1 MICSMSTDTYNMVE
15 LDPQAKAV
23 LERVDESVLP
33 STPGLSVES
42 GRTSLE
48 EFFIAEEIE
57 PVGAISEF
65 SIPGPVSDIP
75 LRVYVPDSD
84 SPHPVLL
91 YYHGGGWVRG
101 SLDTHDNVCR
111 ILCNSAECVV
121 ISVDYRR
128 APESPF
134 PAAVEDAYAAAE
146 WVMNHGAEIGVDT
159 DHIAVGGDSAGGQL
173 AAAVTLLAR
182 DASAEFS
189 GISGNSNTGLELDHQ
204 VLIYPAVASPLVHSF
219 DSYEENAQG
228 YFLER
233 ESIQWYY
240 NQYLSHFTDARNEYA
255 APLLADDF
263 TELPSA
269 TVLTCGFDPLHDEG
283 VAYAERLET
292 SGVPVMHHEYERQI
306 HGFINLVDDIDAAS
320 DALEAIAADLRD
332 TFASS

>member
-1 MICSMSTDTYNMVE
+1 MAE

-48 EFFIAEEIE
+48 EFFTTEEIE
-57 PVGAISEF
+57 PVGTISEF
-65 SIPGPVSDIP
+65 SVPGPASDIP

-84 SPHPVLL
+84 GPHPALL

-111 ILCNSAECVV
+111 TLCNSADCIVV
-121 ISVDYRR
+121 SVDYRR

-134 PAAVEDAYAAAE
+134 PAAVEDAYAAAK
-146 WVMNHGAEIGVDT
+146 WVMHHGAEIGVDT

-173 AAAVTLLAR
+173 TASVTLLAR
-182 DASAEFS
+182 DEGAGFI
-189 GISGNSNTGLELDHQ
+189 GGSGNPDTGLELDHQ
-204 VLIYPAVASPLVHSF
+204 VLIYPAVASPLVHTF
-219 DSYEENAQG
+219 DSYEENGHG
-228 YFLER
+228 YFLEH
-233 ESIQWYY
+233 ESMQWYY
-240 NQYLSHFTDARNEYA
+240 DQYLSHFTDARNEYA

-283 VAYAERLET
+283 VAYADRLET
-292 SGVPVMHHEYERQI
+292 AGVSVMHREYERQI
-306 HGFINLVDDIDAAS
+306 HGFINLIDDIDAAS
-320 DALEAIAADLRD
+320 DALAAIASDLRD
-332 TFASS
+332 SFASR

>member
-1 MICSMSTDTYNMVE
+1 MGSTTYNMVE

-23 LERVDESVLP
+23 LERVDESILP

-48 EFFIAEEIE
+48 EFFITEAIE
-57 PVGAISEF
+57 PVGTSSEF
-65 SIPGPVSDIP
+65 SVPGPASDIP
-75 LRVYVPDSD
+75 VRVYVPDGD
-84 SPHPVLL
+84 RPHPALL

-101 SLDTHDNVCR
+101 SLDTHDAVCR
-111 ILCNSAECVV
+111 RLCNSAECVV

-146 WVMNHGAEIGVDT
+146 WVVNHGTDIGVDT
-159 DHIAVGGDSAGGQL
+159 DHVAVGGDSAGGQL
-173 AAAVTLLAR
+173 TAAVTLLAR
-182 DASAEFS
+182 DAGADFA
-189 GISGNSNTGLELDHQ
+189 GISGSPDTGLELDHQ

-219 DSYEENAQG
+219 DSYEEYAEG

-240 NQYLSHFTDARNEYA
+240 DHYLPRFTDARNEYA
-255 APLLADDF
+255 APLLADDV

-283 VAYAERLET
+283 VAYAERLEAA
-292 SGVPVMHHEYERQI
+292 GVSVMHHDYERQI
-306 HGFINLVDDIDAAS
+306 HGFVNLIDDIDAAS
-320 DALEAIAADLRD
+320 DALETVATDLRD
-332 TFASS
+332 AFGSIE

>member
-1 MICSMSTDTYNMVE
+1 MGTDAYNMVE

-48 EFFIAEEIE
+48 EFFTTEEIE
-57 PVGAISEF
+57 PVGTISEF
-65 SIPGPVSDIP
+65 SVPGPASDIP

-84 SPHPVLL
+84 RPHPALL

-111 ILCNSAECVV
+111 KLCNSADCVV

-134 PAAVEDAYAAAE
+134 PAAVEDAYAAAK
-146 WVMNHGAEIGVDT
+146 WVTNHGAEIGVDT

-173 AAAVTLLAR
+173 TAAVTLLAR
-182 DASAEFS
+182 DAKADFR
-189 GISGNSNTGLELDHQ
+189 GISENPNAGLEFDHQ
-204 VLIYPAVASPLVHSF
+204 VLIYPAVASPHVHTF

-233 ESIQWYY
+233 ESMQWYY
-240 NQYLSHFTDARNEYA
+240 DQYLSHFTDARNEYA
-255 APLLADDF
+255 APLLVDDF

-283 VAYAERLET
+283 VAYAERLDT
-292 SGVPVMHHEYERQI
+292 AGVSVMHHEYERQI
-306 HGFINLVDDIDAAS
+306 HGFINLIDDIDAAS
-320 DALEAIAADLRD
+320 DALEAIASDLRD
-332 TFASS
+332 TFASE

>member
-1 MICSMSTDTYNMVE
+1 MAE

-23 LERVDESVLP
+23 LERADESVLP

-48 EFFIAEEIE
+48 AFFTTEEIE
-57 PVGAISEF
+57 PVGTISEF
-65 SIPGPVSDIP
+65 SVPGPASDIP

-84 SPHPVLL
+84 GPHPALL

-111 ILCNSAECVV
+111 TLCNSADCIV

-134 PAAVEDAYAAAE
+134 PAAVEDAYAAAK
-146 WVMNHGAEIGVDT
+146 WVMYHGAEIGVDT

-173 AAAVTLLAR
+173 TASVALLAR
-182 DASAEFS
+182 DESAGFI
-189 GISGNSNTGLELDHQ
+189 GGSGNPDTELELDHQ
-204 VLIYPAVASPLVHSF
+204 VLIYPAVASPLVHTF
-219 DSYEENAQG
+219 DSYEENGQG
-228 YFLER
+228 YFLEH
-233 ESIQWYY
+233 ESMQWYY
-240 NQYLSHFTDARNEYA
+240 DQYLSHFTDARNEYA

-283 VAYAERLET
+283 VAYADRLET
-292 SGVPVMHHEYERQI
+292 ADVSVMHHEYERQI
-306 HGFINLVDDIDAAS
+306 HGFINLIDDIDAAS
-320 DALEAIAADLRD
+320 DALAAIASDLRD
-332 TFASS
+332 SFASR